1 MKPRIFWIALCIIGI
16 SWVLNSVYAHSKRLD
31 EPIFLD
37 HYMETFAQD
46 YNQFTFYY
54 LTNKNDP
61 SSPTFVTIGDLTGFV
76 EQAQHIP
83 TNFFDDFN
91 TNQDVQTFTHHVL
104 RRIDVTFPELNSIMQ
119 DENFSF
125 KEMEVSFS
133 DGRQLLAPIGEV
145 VVHAHYPD
153 DDPLDSWTSSSSN
166 TGRSQFTYKAEEA
179 LAIEDVTLHFEEILQ
194 EDLLIKM
201 RSSNEKVRNEGITDA
216 MDDNWGKLS
225 GIDVREIEFPYELEK
240 GETLILY
247 TQIPPDF
254 PALLEPLIVLSGI
267 TESGRSFTHYTGLN
281 SQPYLEQKD
290 VNQLIKKKR
299 GVGIQ

>member
-1 MKPRIFWIALCIIGI
+1 MKSRVFWIILCLIAV
-16 SWVLNSVYAHSKRLD
+16 SWVLNSIYAHSKRLD

-37 HYMETFAQD
+37 HYVETFAQE

-54 LTNKNDP
+54 LTNKNDR
-61 SSPTFVTIGDLTGFV
+61 SSPTFVTIGDITGYV

-91 TNQDVQTFTHHVL
+91 TDHDVQTFTHHVL
-104 RRIDVTFPELNSIMQ
+104 RRIDVTLPELNAIIQ
-119 DENFSF
+119 EETFSF
-125 KEMEVSFS
+125 KEMEVAFS
-133 DGRQLLAPIGEV
+133 DGRQILAPIGEV

-166 TGRSQFTYKAEEA
+166 TGKSQFTYKAEEA
-179 LAIEDVTLHFEEILQ
+179 LAIEDVMLHFEEILQ

-201 RSSNEKVRNEGITDA
+201 RSSNEKIRNEDITDA
-216 MDDNWGKLS
+216 MDDYWGKLS

-240 GETLILY
+240 DETLILY

-254 PALLEPLIVLSGI
+254 PALLEPLIALSGI
-267 TESGRSFTHYTGLN
+267 TESGRPFTHYTGFN
-281 SQPYLEQKD
+281 SQPYLEQAD
-290 VNQLIKKKR
+290 VNRIIEQKKEE
-299 GVGIQ
+299 GLQ